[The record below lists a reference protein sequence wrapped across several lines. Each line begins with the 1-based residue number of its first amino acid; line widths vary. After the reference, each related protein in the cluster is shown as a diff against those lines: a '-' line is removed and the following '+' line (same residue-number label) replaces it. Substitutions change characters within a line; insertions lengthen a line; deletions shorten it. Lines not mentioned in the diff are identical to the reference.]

1 MPFQKRVTIVTSE
14 KSDTLTDGTSNSGA
28 LNVRGRAGAVYTKKG
43 TSTNMDS
50 QGSDLLLEE
59 KSYDSESDLDIE
71 LTYLEELDLK
81 QGAE

>member
-14 KSDTLTDGTSNSGA
+14 KSDPLTDGTSTNSGA
-28 LNVRGRAGAVYTKKG
+28 LNVRGRAGAVYAKKA
-43 TSTNMDS
+43 TASNMDS
-50 QGSDLLLEE
+50 QGSDLLLDE

-81 QGAE
+81 QD